1 MVVLDDD
8 GTSSGDS
15 SSTLMDSLSKKD
27 KGKVIGSFLRGDKS
41 RVLQIGDYLNDVG
54 EDEIESV
61 FEATKRGRVGL
72 DHGGTN
78 LAKNPNA
85 HGRSLDG
92 GLACAGI
99 GVGSDGAG
107 RSVCCGTRRT
117 SCCGTRWTACWAKQ
131 RTGRGLGCS
140 SVGRP
145 RHWVLHGL

>member
-1 MVVLDDD
+1 MVLDDD
-8 GTSSGDS
+8 GTISGDS

-41 RVLQIGDYLNDVG
+41 RVLQIENYLNDVG

-85 HGRSLDG
+85 HGRSLDD
-92 GLACAGI
+92 GLLVLALVLVQMGQ
-99 GVGSDGAG
+99 AG
-107 RSVCCGTRRT
+107 RYVAGP
-117 SCCGTRWTACWAKQ
+117 G
-131 RTGRGLGCS
+131 G
-140 SVGRP
+140 
-145 RHWVLHGL
+145 

>member
-8 GTSSGDS
+8 ETSSGDS
-15 SSTLMDSLSKKD
+15 SSTLMDSFSRKG
-27 KGKVIGSFLRGDKS
+27 KGKVIGSFSRGDKS

-92 GLACAGI
+92 GLACDGLGI
-99 GVGSDGAG
+99 GSDGAG
-107 RSVCCGTRRT
+107 MLVCCGTRRT
-117 SCCGTRWTACWAKQ
+117 ACCRTRRIACWAKQ
-131 RTGRGLGCS
+131 RTGRCLRRS
-140 SVGRP
+140 SAGRP
-145 RHWVLHGL
+145 CRWVLFGL

>member
-1 MVVLDDD
+1 MRMVVLDDD

-27 KGKVIGSFLRGDKS
+27 KGKVIGSFSKGDKS
-41 RVLQIGDYLNDVG
+41 RVLLIGDYLDDVG

-85 HGRSLDG
+85 HGRSLDS
-92 GLACAGI
+92 GLACASR
-99 GVGSDGAG
+99 GVGLDGAG
-107 RSVCCGTRRT
+107 RSAFTGAGGQHVVGPGGQHVGPSSALGAISDATR
-117 SCCGTRWTACWAKQ
+117 
-131 RTGRGLGCS
+131 
-140 SVGRP
+140 
-145 RHWVLHGL
+145 